1 MLSRSPPRKAYL
13 ASKAYLR
20 RSVARRHPSLL
31 SADFRRVF
39 VNAFFASASFW
50 TMLLARGWLV
60 FELTGQAAWVG
71 AVTFAGMIQM
81 VLAGPLG
88 GALADRA
95 DRRRI
100 AMVSGAVGIVAA
112 VVLAGLTIPGLVEP
126 WHVLVFAAVGGL
138 ARAFGTPAEQA
149 IIPNVVPHEHLLN
162 AIALSGITR
171 HGSRIVGP
179 LLGGALLATIGA
191 GSVFLLSAALL
202 TLALLQLVRLEYR
215 SGESRARGAPALT
228 LGSLFSD
235 VAAGFAYVERDPR
248 LVVVLVLVGFHCG
261 ATMAF
266 DSMMPTLAT
275 TVGGSSVTFTGIV
288 VGIGVGAIIGTLVV
302 SMLPTDEATG
312 RSFLVVG
319 VGSGLAMLVIGFA
332 TTPIMAISGGV
343 LAGATQA
350 SFMALSTTFVQA
362 IVPDAFRGRVMSL
375 YVMLAAGHMAFVNFG
390 FGWLSDSIGVR
401 ALLIVPGLLW
411 IATFVAAAFLLPEMR
426 ALVRTGAFRAR
437 PAPAAVT
444 VEA

>member
-1 MLSRSPPRKAYL
+1 MV
-13 ASKAYLR
+13 R
-20 RSVARRHPSLL
+20 RVPFADRHPALQ

-60 FELTGQAAWVG
+60 FELTEQAAWVG

-81 VLAGPLG
+81 VLAGPIG
-88 GALADRA
+88 GALADRS
-95 DRRRI
+95 DRRLI
-100 AMVSGAVGIVAA
+100 AMAAAGVGIVAA
-112 VVLAGLTIPGLVEP
+112 VALAGLTIPGLVEP
-126 WHVLVFAAVGGL
+126 WHVLVFAAIGGL
-138 ARAFGTPAEQA
+138 GRAFGTPAEQA
-149 IIPNVVPHEHLLN
+149 IIPNVVPREHLLN
-162 AIALSGITR
+162 AIALSGVTR
-171 HGSRIVGP
+171 HGSRVVGP
-179 LLGGALLATIGA
+179 LLGGALLAWIGA
-191 GSVFLLSAALL
+191 GSVFLLSAGLL
-202 TLALLQLVRLEYR
+202 TLALYQLVRLEYR
-215 SGESRARGAPALT
+215 SELRAHDAPSLT
-228 LGSLFSD
+228 LSSLFSD
-235 VAAGFAYVERDPR
+235 VAAGLAYVERDPR

-266 DSMMPTLAT
+266 DSMMPTLAS
-275 TVGGSSVTFTGIV
+275 TVGGSSVTFSGII
-288 VGIGVGAIIGTLVV
+288 VGIGAGAIVGTLVV

-332 TTPIMAISGGV
+332 TTPFMAITGGV

-350 SFMALSTTFVQA
+350 SYMALSSTFVQA

-390 FGWLSDSIGVR
+390 FGWLSDGIGVR

-411 IATFVAAAFLLPEMR
+411 TVTFIAAAFLLPEMR
-426 ALVRTGAFRAR
+426 ALVSTGAFRAR
-437 PAPAAVT
+437 PTPVAVT
-444 VEA
+444 AEA